1 VAEESGMKRS
11 EEKINNSAFT
21 SNAFGIAEE
30 GSNKAVKKFRSLED
44 IPMEQRRRDASQ
56 PLYLYRYE

>member
-1 VAEESGMKRS
+1 VAEESGMKNS
-11 EEKINNSAFT
+11 YEKIDNSAFA

-44 IPMEQRRRDASQ
+44 THRAEKEKCGSTSLLVPV
-56 PLYLYRYE
+56 

>member
-1 VAEESGMKRS
+1 MKKS
-11 EEKINNSAFT
+11 VEKINNSAFA
-21 SNAFGIAEE
+21 SNAFGITEE

-44 IPMEQRRRDASQ
+44 ISIEQRRRGASQ